1 MMKSLEY
8 EHKLSFYNQK
18 GQEITRNG
26 RSTLLLDN
34 PRREPI

>member
-8 EHKLSFYNQK
+8 EHKLSFYNQE
-18 GQEITRNG
+18 GQKICRNG
-26 RSTLLLDN
+26 RSTWLLDN